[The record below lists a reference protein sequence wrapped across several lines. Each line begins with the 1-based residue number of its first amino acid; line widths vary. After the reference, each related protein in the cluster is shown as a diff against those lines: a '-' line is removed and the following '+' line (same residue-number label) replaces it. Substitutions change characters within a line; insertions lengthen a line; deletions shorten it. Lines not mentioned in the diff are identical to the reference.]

1 MESQNQLNVTD
12 PSGNKSPGPASLQ
25 DKPESSSSTAHNFPF
40 KLHQILST
48 PEFNDIICW
57 LPHGRAWRIQQ
68 QDRLES
74 EVLPMFFQHN
84 KYSSFYRQVYG
95 WGFHRILS
103 GPDFNSFYHELF
115 LRDSPDLS
123 LKMKRP
129 SKKELTERR
138 HATPDSPPNFYLM
151 PPISESE
158 TDSSVDNTSLPAMIM
173 DEYWD
178 NLMKRLS
185 GFSSLQ
191 EKGLYLQTKLD
202 QLEAER
208 LGVLHRLQLLRNLQ
222 REHQLVPHPMNRGDM
237 RIPFDTSGRQLPLQ
251 RGMLRSQQQVRDSLD
266 PWIQRAAQEIYL
278 ERQMQF
284 GHEESERS
292 GEKWKCR

>member
-1 MESQNQLNVTD
+1 MKSQSQLNVTD
-12 PSGNKSPGPASLQ
+12 PSGDRSPGPASLSN
-25 DKPESSSSTAHNFPF
+25 ESGSSSSTAHNFPF

-57 LPHGRAWRIQQ
+57 LPHGRAWRVQQ
-68 QDRLES
+68 QDRFES
-74 EVLPMFFQHN
+74 EVLPKFFQHN

-115 LRDSPDLS
+115 LRDSPGLS

-129 SKKELTERR
+129 SKTELTERR

-151 PPISESE
+151 PRVIRVPEPEIVSFEN
-158 TDSSVDNTSLPAMIM
+158 SSSPPVPLH

-178 NLMKRLS
+178 NLTKRLS

-191 EKGLYLQTKLD
+191 EKGMYLQSKLD
-202 QLEAER
+202 RLENER
-208 LGVLHRLQLLRNLQ
+208 SEVLHRLQLLRNLQ
-222 REHQLVPHPMNRGDM
+222 REHQMISHHMNRGDT
-237 RIPFDTSGRQLPLQ
+237 RIPFGGRTSLLP
-251 RGMLRSQQQVRDSLD
+251 SQQQDRASLD
-266 PWIQRAAQEIYL
+266 PWIQQAAQEIYL

-284 GHEESERS
+284 GQEDSEKH
-292 GEKWKCR
+292 GGKWKPR

>member
-1 MESQNQLNVTD
+1 MQND
-12 PSGNKSPGPASLQ
+12 SSGNGSPGPASLQ

-178 NLMKRLS
+178 NLMRRLS

-202 QLEAER
+202 QLEVER
-208 LGVLHRLQLLRNLQ
+208 TGVLQRLQLSRNQARQYKLNPSQ
-222 REHQLVPHPMNRGDM
+222 MHRDDTALL
-237 RIPFDTSGRQLPLQ
+237 PFGTSGNQVPLQ
-251 RGMLRSQQQVRDSLD
+251 RAVLQTQQQLHESLN
-266 PWIQRAAQEIYL
+266 PWIQQAARAILQ
-278 ERQMQF
+278 ERQWHFRQK
-284 GHEESERS
+284 EDNRDEY
-292 GEKWKCR
+292 GEK